1 MEKMLQK
8 AAFKIV
14 TIVGKNQDHIP
25 PMTSGDT
32 NFPYEII
39 LNPKIDHWSERLAFY

>member
-14 TIVGKNQDHIP
+14 TIVGRDQDHIP
-25 PMTSGDT
+25 PMTTSDT
-32 NFPYEII
+32 FPYEII